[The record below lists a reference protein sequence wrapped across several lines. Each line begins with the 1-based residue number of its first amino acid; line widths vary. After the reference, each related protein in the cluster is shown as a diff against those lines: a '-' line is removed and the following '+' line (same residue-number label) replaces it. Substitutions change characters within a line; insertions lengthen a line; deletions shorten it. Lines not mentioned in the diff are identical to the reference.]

1 MVGEKRHLYSVYYR
15 KWCLPDYWKI
25 QALKYDKDTTNQE
38 VGLIFLVY
46 PNTWVAPCPL
56 WKDWTRCT
64 SGSLQPSTTD
74 QSPKDSL
81 PTSFSYCVSLHRTTA
96 EESSQSLLYNR
107 IFSLK
112 CVFFLIKTIV
122 KKKTVSV
129 IHIFQLCHVCNNCNG
144 NLIHPLIKTIWEI
157 TSPNFFTRE
166 NIFVSM
172 WKTWWQSQ
180 QWSWYHV
187 SWKLKD
193 VPKAC
198 RGEMATK
205 LNTYALCKMYSSV
218 FSPGKKQFVVQMGFL
233 IPSWWYL
240 HASLPSLPPFLPPCL
255 GTANLL
261 GFKSFSARRN
271 SERRKT
277 AGKHIHD
284 SWKGMRLKYYCEAQ
298 HHFPKTSHS
307 LK

>member
-1 MVGEKRHLYSVYYR
+1 MSPGLLEDPSSKVWQGHNKPRGWIYLSGLSKHLGSSLSTLKELDRMHFRFLAAIYDRSITARFSAHIFFLLCFPTQNYCR
-15 KWCLPDYWKI
+15 RELSKSSI
-25 QALKYDKDTTNQE
+25 QQN
-38 VGLIFLVY
+38 FLVKMF
-46 PNTWVAPCPL
+46 L
-56 WKDWTRCT
+56 
-64 SGSLQPSTTD
+64 
-74 QSPKDSL
+74 
-81 PTSFSYCVSLHRTTA
+81 
-96 EESSQSLLYNR
+96 
-107 IFSLK
+107 
-112 CVFFLIKTIV
+112 FFLTKTIV

-205 LNTYALCKMYSSV
+205 LNTYVLCKMYSSV
-218 FSPGKKQFVVQMGFL
+218 FSPGKKQFIVQMGFL

-255 GTANLL
+255 GTGNLL

-277 AGKHIHD
+277 AGKHIHA

-298 HHFPKTSHS
+298 HHFPKISHS